1 MRKTTPLAALLAI
14 ALTAATAGRCPA
26 ALIIGDPSASSSKT
40 GATYSVD
47 LQVAAVDANNATLT
61 FVVSN
66 LTPAGVGGYLTA
78 FVFNN
83 PGTITSASLSSS
95 SVAGMKDF
103 YSTNNGVNGQPFGS
117 FDFAVGLTTAN
128 QNNVFEGGGAPANG
142 LAAGGVG
149 TFVIAIGGTGVGSL
163 TADDFVNSLSTGGEF
178 FVARFRG
185 LTGGGSDK
193 VPGLV
198 SRPVDPAAV
207 PEPAS
212 VALMGLGVVG
222 LAAVARR
229 RRVG

>member
-1 MRKTTPLAALLAI
+1 MRKSIPLAALLAV
-14 ALTAATAGRCPA
+14 ALLSATADRCAA
-26 ALIIGDPSASSSKT
+26 ALIVGDPSSSASQT

-47 LQVAAVDANNATLT
+47 LQVATIDANNATLT
-61 FVVSN
+61 FVVNN

-95 SVAGMKDF
+95 SVAGMQDF
-103 YSTNNGVNGQPFGS
+103 YSTSNDINAQPFGS

-142 LAAGGVG
+142 LAAGASG
-149 TFVIAIGGTGVGSL
+149 TFVVAIGGTGVGSL
-163 TADDFVNSLSTGGEF
+163 TADDFVGSLNADGEF
-178 FVARFRG
+178 FLARFRG
-185 LTGGGSDK
+185 LSGGGSDK

-198 SRPVDPAAV
+198 SQPLDPAAV

-229 RRVG
+229 RRAG